1 MNSGKHVWKN
11 MLVIVFILFI
21 IIHTTDLTQ
30 AGLAPDWARKGIY
43 LTYLKRV
50 SGEVI
55 SSCNLSINY
64 SIYFNGTFEEKARYT
79 IVMIGEESFAIEKN
93 TISLE
98 NSSNSPI
105 LIEYLSLLDKGQVS
119 TLGNNTNTTL
129 MVFEWQPLYEPSKH
143 VVFTYKSIKGLD
155 IPWVDKVYIYLH
167 PAISQEV
174 SISLTRSIPLP
185 KDRYG
190 PNTYIVNEYHALY
203 DSYYGFLKELRYVA
217 TLTFIQ
223 QQCYRIVFEMN
234 LVETNLPQRV
244 QPIITENELMLS
256 IPIALIIAT
265 ILFYIKMRR

>member
-1 MNSGKHVWKN
+1 MNSGKHIWKN
-11 MLVIVFILFI
+11 MLLIVFILI
-21 IIHTTDLTQ
+21 IVIHAIDLTQ
-30 AGLAPDWARKGIY
+30 AGLAPSWARKGIY

-79 IVMIGEESFAIEKN
+79 IVMIGEENFAIEKN
-93 TISLE
+93 TISLKNRS
-98 NSSNSPI
+98 NSSI
-105 LIEYLSLLDKGQVS
+105 IFEYLSLPDKGQVS

-129 MVFEWQPLYEPSKH
+129 MIFEWQPSYEPSKH
-143 VVFTYKSIKGLD
+143 VVFTYKSINDLD
-155 IPWVDKVYIYLH
+155 IPWADKVYIYLH
-167 PAISQEV
+167 PAISPEV
-174 SISLTRSIPLP
+174 NISLTKTIPLP

-217 TLTFIQ
+217 TLIFIQ
-223 QQCYRIVFEMN
+223 QPCYRIVFEMN

-244 QPIITENELMLS
+244 QPVITENELMLA
-256 IPIALIIAT
+256 IPIALIIAI
-265 ILFYIKMRR
+265 ILFYIRMRR